1 MSTFRALI
9 SLALAMLLA
18 GCSAP
23 AVERYATERP
33 TLDIATYFNGPVQA
47 YGFFRDRSGA
57 VVKRFTV
64 DMQGSWTGT
73 EGVLDEQFKYSDGTT
88 QRRIW
93 RLTLAPDGTV
103 QGRADDVV
111 GTATGKISG
120 NALRLNYTLRLPVG
134 DDVYEVQMDDW
145 MYLQNERVMLNTA
158 TMRKFGIKVGEVVL
172 TFIKP

>member
-1 MSTFRALI
+1 MKHVRALMI
-9 SLALAMLLA
+9 LVLCAVLA
-18 GCSAP
+18 GCSTP
-23 AVERYATERP
+23 TVERYAAERP
-33 TLDIATYFNGPVQA
+33 ALRIADYFNGPVQA
-47 YGFFRDRSGA
+47 YGFFRDRSGT

-64 DMQGSWTGT
+64 DMQCTWNGS
-73 EGVLDEQFKYSDGTT
+73 EGVLDERFVYSDGST
-88 QRRIW
+88 QRRVW
-93 RLTLAPDGTV
+93 RLTLAPDGTL

-111 GTATGKISG
+111 GTATGKVSG

-145 MYLQNERVMLNTA
+145 MYLQNDRVMLNTA